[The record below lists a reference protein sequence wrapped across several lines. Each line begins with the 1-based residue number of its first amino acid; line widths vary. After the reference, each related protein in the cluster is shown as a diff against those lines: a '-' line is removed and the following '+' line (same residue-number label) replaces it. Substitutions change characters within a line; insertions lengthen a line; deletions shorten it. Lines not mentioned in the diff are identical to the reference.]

1 MNYLQQER
9 LDALSVNYVLGGMR
23 GKARQRFQRLLMQQ
37 QQARESVWRWEQHLN
52 PLAESLPAVEPD
64 ENLWQK
70 LQQRLGWQSA
80 EVVQLKPK
88 SSWLHPANWVAVA
101 AAACLA
107 LVLLL
112 PPPATAPVELA
123 VIQTKEAKA
132 LWLVSKQADT
142 VVLQAT
148 AAVPAD
154 PAHDYELWMLPTS
167 GQPPISLGL
176 LPQSGKVS
184 YPWPKAAAGL
194 MVAVLAVSLEPKG
207 GSPTG
212 QPTGAVLHTSE
223 LMTL

>member
-37 QQARESVWRWEQHLN
+37 QQARQSVWRWEQHLN
-52 PLAESLPAVEPD
+52 PLAESLPVVEPD
-64 ENLWQK
+64 EGLWQK
-70 LQQRLGWQSA
+70 LQQRLGWQDA
-80 EVVQLKPK
+80 QVIRPK
-88 SSWLHPANWVAVA
+88 SRNNWSHPANWVAVA

-112 PPPATAPVELA
+112 PPPPVLPVELA
-123 VIQTKEAKA
+123 VIQTSDAKA
-132 LWLVSKQADT
+132 LWLVSKQGE
-142 VVLQAT
+142 VLSLKAT

-176 LPQSGKVS
+176 LPQSGTNS
-184 YPWPKAAAGL
+184 YQWPKAATGL
-194 MVAVLAVSLEPKG
+194 TVAVLAVSLEPKG

>member
-37 QQARESVWRWEQHLN
+37 QQVRETVWRWEQHLN
-52 PLAESLPAVEPD
+52 PLAESLPEVKPD
-64 ENLWQK
+64 QKLWHK
-70 LQQRLGWQSA
+70 LQQRLGWQHA
-80 EVVQLKPK
+80 DVVQLKPRNN
-88 SSWLHPANWVAVA
+88 WLHPANWVAAA

-112 PPPATAPVELA
+112 PPPAALPIELA

-132 LWLVSKQADT
+132 LWLVSKQGDT
-142 VVLQAT
+142 VVLQAS

-154 PAHDYELWMLPTS
+154 PVHDYELWMLPTS
-167 GQPPISLGL
+167 GQAPVSLGL
-176 LPQSGKVS
+176 LPQSGQVS
-184 YPWPKAAAGL
+184 YPWPQAAAGL
-194 MVAVLAVSLEPKG
+194 TVAVLAVSLEPKG

-212 QPTGAVLHTSE
+212 QPTGTVLHTSE

>member
-23 GKARQRFQRLLMQQ
+23 GRARQRFQRLLMQQ

-64 ENLWQK
+64 ASLWQK
-70 LQQRLGWQSA
+70 LQQRLGWQQA
-80 EVVQLKPK
+80 QIIKPK
-88 SSWLHPANWVAVA
+88 GWNNWAYPANWVSVA

-112 PPPATAPVELA
+112 PPPAELPVELA
-123 VIQTKEAKA
+123 VIQTKDAKA
-132 LWLVSKQADT
+132 LWLVSRQGEKLE
-142 VVLQAT
+142 LQAT
-148 AAVPAD
+148 SAVAGD
-154 PAHDYELWMLPTS
+154 PTHDYELWMLPTS
-167 GQPPISLGL
+167 GEAPISLGL
-176 LPQSGKVS
+176 LPQSGTVT
-184 YPWPKAAAGL
+184 YLWPKAAAGL
-194 MVAVLAVSLEPKG
+194 TVAVLAVSLEPKG

-212 QPTGAVLHTSE
+212 QPTGAVLHTGE

>member
-64 ENLWQK
+64 ESLWQK
-70 LQQRLGWQSA
+70 LQQRLGWQQA
-80 EVVQLKPK
+80 EVVQLRPK

-132 LWLVSKQADT
+132 LWLVSKQGDT

-148 AAVPAD
+148 AAVTAD

-184 YPWPKAAAGL
+184 YAWPKAAAGL
-194 MVAVLAVSLEPKG
+194 VVAVLAVSLEPKG

>member
-23 GKARQRFQRLLMQQ
+23 GKARQKFQRLLMQQ
-37 QQARESVWRWEQHLN
+37 QQARQTVWRWEQHLN
-52 PLAESLPAVEPD
+52 PLAESLPPVEP
-64 ENLWQK
+64 EERLWQK
-70 LQQRLGWQSA
+70 LQQRLGWQQP
-80 EVVQLKPK
+80 EVVQFKRQ
-88 SSWLHPANWVAVA
+88 SSWLHPTSWVAAA

-112 PPPATAPVELA
+112 PPATTAPVELA

-132 LWLVSKQADT
+132 LWLVSKQGDKVT
-142 VVLQAT
+142 LQAT
-148 AAVPAD
+148 AAVTTD

-167 GQPPISLGL
+167 GQAPVSLGL

-184 YPWPKAAAGL
+184 YAWPQAAQGL
-194 MVAVLAVSLEPKG
+194 VVAVLAVSLEPKG

>member
-1 MNYLQQER
+1 MNYIQQER

-37 QQARESVWRWEQHLN
+37 QQVRESVWRWEQHLN

-64 ENLWQK
+64 DKLWQK
-70 LQQRLGWQSA
+70 LQQRLGWQNA

-112 PPPATAPVELA
+112 PPPATVPVELA
-123 VIQTKEAKA
+123 VIQTTEAKA
-132 LWLVSKQADT
+132 LWLVSKQGDI

-184 YPWPKAAAGL
+184 YPWPRAAAGL

>member
-52 PLAESLPAVEPD
+52 PLAESLPAIEPD
-64 ENLWQK
+64 AGLWQK
-70 LQQRLGWQSA
+70 LQQRLGWLDA
-80 EVVQLKPK
+80 TVIRPK
-88 SSWLHPANWVAVA
+88 SWSHWSHPANWVSVA

-112 PPPATAPVELA
+112 PAPPEQPVELA

-132 LWLVSKQADT
+132 LWLVSKQGDALT
-142 VVLQAT
+142 VQASS
-148 AAVPAD
+148 AVPAD
-154 PAHDYELWMLPTS
+154 QAHDYELWMLPAS
-167 GQPPISLGL
+167 GQAPISLGL
-176 LPQSGKVS
+176 LPQSGTAS
-184 YPWPKAAAGL
+184 YQWPAAAQGL
-194 MVAVLAVSLEPKG
+194 AVAVLAVSLEPKG